1 MNQPEKQHGP
11 TPPQDWEAE
20 CALIGAMI
28 LDGRVIGE
36 IEPMVRPEDFSS
48 DANRIIFGVLV
59 KMFNESLPIDM
70 VQLNGRIRDAGKL
83 EKVGGLEYLLSLAE
97 AVPSAVTAPYYARR
111 VADCAT
117 TRRIISAGEEMARR
131 AYRDPGDPDDL
142 LDAAEQ
148 SISEIR
154 QSRTTSDGVQSI
166 GEILD
171 ETYARIISGTE
182 LSYSTGF
189 NLIDD
194 SIGGLRPGEVI
205 IVGARP
211 SMGKTAFA
219 LSMLKNLAIN
229 DKVPTALFTMEM
241 DRDSIGKRLLSM
253 MSGVFSSRIRNR
265 QLNEMD
271 FKGLCDANNIISKS
285 PMYIDDTGG
294 LSIMDVRARARQ
306 YVAKHKVAVVII
318 DYLQLM
324 NGGRGRFSNRQEEVG
339 AISRGLK
346 ALSKELA
353 IPIICLAQLN
363 RANEDRQEKKPV
375 IAHLRESGSIEQDAD
390 AIILLHRESY
400 YAKDGDSRNV
410 QSDRGV
416 AIIGKSRHGPTGQ
429 VWLDFNAPTMEFR
442 QSMDQMESGGREY

>member
-171 ETYARIISGTE
+171 ETYARIISGGE
-182 LSYSTGF
+182 FSHSTGF

-211 SMGKTAFA
+211 SMGKTAFG
-219 LSMLKNLAIN
+219 LSIMRNLAIRSGI
-229 DKVPTALFTMEM
+229 PTALFSLEM
-241 DRDSIGKRLLSM
+241 SRNDIANRLLSM
-253 MSGVFSSRIRNR
+253 LSDVFLSRIRSR
-265 QLNEMD
+265 QLVDRD
-271 FKGLCDANNIISKS
+271 FEALREASNTISAAPIVVDDA
-285 PMYIDDTGG
+285 GG
-294 LSIMDVRARARQ
+294 LSIMELRARARQ
-306 YVAKHKVAVVII
+306 YVSRHKVAVIVI

-324 NGGRGRFSNRQEEVG
+324 NGGRSRFGNRQEEVG

-346 ALSKELA
+346 SLAKELA
-353 IPIICLAQLN
+353 VPIICLAQLN
-363 RANEDRQEKKPV
+363 RGNEDRSGQKPR
-375 IAHLRESGSIEQDAD
+375 ISDLRESGSIEQDAD

-400 YAKDGDSRNV
+400 YAKDGDSRNI
-410 QSDRGV
+410 QHDRGV
-416 AIIGKSRHGPTGQ
+416 AIIGKSRNGPTGQ
-429 VWLDFNAPTMEFR
+429 VWLDFHAPTADFH